1 MNDTASGA
9 LVPALAAALA
19 LLETQQQQIITR
31 LRHIHTQLSQEGK
44 GEQEELLT
52 TLTHYIN
59 QANGTQRRMVLI
71 HRRMKDLKRRS
82 ERLREHHAKHNQ
94 DMANW
99 MKQEQTRKVPE
110 AVVALAPKSQMI
122 FGPSVAAEKSGQ
134 GMSSSL
140 PASLVLDKVRMSA
153 PPRSACSSPPPSQPA
168 VLPNGLL
175 ERSGSSVDGNKD
187 DSSNLTGTSVPMPA
201 HSLQPQSGRPSSPS
215 PSVAS
220 TVDSVVRPSDSMP
233 IAMVKRKGKRRVRVP
248 TIE

>member
-31 LRHIHTQLSQEGK
+31 LRHIHTQLSQEDK

-71 HRRMKDLKRRS
+71 HGRMKDLKRRS
-82 ERLREHHAKHNQ
+82 KRLREHHAKHNQ

-110 AVVALAPKSQMI
+110 AVVALAPKSQMV
-122 FGPSVAAEKSGQ
+122 FGPRVAAEQSGQ

-140 PASLVLDKVRMSA
+140 PASLFLDRVRMSA

-168 VLPNGLL
+168 ILP
-175 ERSGSSVDGNKD
+175 DGNKD
-187 DSSNLTGTSVPMPA
+187 DSPNLAGTSMPA
-201 HSLQPQSGRPSSPS
+201 PTHSLQPQSGRPSSPS

-220 TVDSVVRPSDSMP
+220 TVDSVVRPSDSMA
-233 IAMVKRKGKRRVRVP
+233 IVTVKRKGKRRVRVP

>member
-31 LRHIHTQLSQEGK
+31 LRHIRTQLSQEDK

-71 HRRMKDLKRRS
+71 HGRMKDLKRRS

-110 AVVALAPKSQMI
+110 AVVALAPKSQML
-122 FGPSVAAEKSGQ
+122 FGPRVAAEQSGQ

-140 PASLVLDKVRMSA
+140 PASLFLDRVRMAA

-168 VLPNGLL
+168 VLP
-175 ERSGSSVDGNKD
+175 DGNKA
-187 DSSNLTGTSVPMPA
+187 DSPNLAGTSVPAPT
-201 HSLQPQSGRPSSPS
+201 HSLQPQSWQPSSPS

-220 TVDSVVRPSDSMP
+220 TVDSVVRPSDS
-233 IAMVKRKGKRRVRVP
+233 
-248 TIE
+248 